1 MDKETKGKIVDNLS
15 EKDFTRGLIDLF
27 AKKTTCSV
35 QHNGCPCNT
44 CFHSIEDTDF
54 NHICWLIVLAL
65 RGDYEREQ
73 ILNSI
78 KKELK
83 I

>member
-1 MDKETKGKIVDNLS
+1 MDTKTFNK
-15 EKDFTRGLIDLF
+15 KLIDLF
-27 AKKTTCSV
+27 AKKTDCNL

-54 NHICWLIVLAL
+54 NHVCWLIVLAL
-65 RGDYEREQ
+65 RGDYEKEQ
-73 ILNSI
+73 MLNSI